1 MTILRPS
8 LSTQTITFIPEYN
21 IENLVLSI
29 RQKGTSI
36 WTDFNLTSTYS
47 NGYMTLLFNYDV
59 LESQNFEIE
68 VKDDTFILFRGNAF
82 ATEQNDLQNY
92 KMNKD
97 IIVY

>member
-21 IENLVLSI
+21 IADVVLSI
-29 RQKGTSI
+29 RQKSTSV
-36 WTDFNLTSTYS
+36 WTDFNLTSAYA
-47 NGYMTLLFNYDV
+47 NGYMTLVFDYEV
-59 LESQNFEIE
+59 SESQNFEIE
-68 VKDDTFILFRGNAF
+68 VKDNDVIIFRGNAF